1 MRSRRILS
9 SPSYSRLASSFTQH
23 VAVAIAALLLAL
35 VLR

>member
-1 MRSRRILS
+1 MRSSRTLS

-23 VAVAIAALLLAL
+23 VAVAIAACLMAL